1 MIRALPVL
9 LLLHALVQPATAHAG
24 EPATKPAVRPAAKP
38 AGGPAAKPAVE
49 PAVELVT
56 LTAQPAIA
64 RTVRAKPDALGM
76 QITGAV
82 LSLVATADRHQLAIV
97 GPPFARYLSR
107 GATLEVEVGVPIRKP
122 PGKPLG
128 KDLRAIELPAGRA
141 AVVVFRGPHDQLP
154 RAHAALDAWL
164 AAHRERPS
172 GPRWESYLTN
182 PIETP
187 DPAAQQTRVV
197 APLAN

>member
-1 MIRALPVL
+1 MIRALPVPL
-9 LLLHALVQPATAHAG
+9 LLLLLALVQPATARAG
-24 EPATKPAVRPAAKP
+24 
-38 AGGPAAKPAVE
+38 E

-64 RTVRAKPDALGM
+64 RTVRAKPDALGVR
-76 QITGAV
+76 IAGAV
-82 LSLVATADRHQLAIV
+82 LSLVAAADRHQLVIV

-107 GATLEVEVGVPIRKP
+107 GATLEVEVGVPVRKRP
-122 PGKPLG
+122 AKPLG
-128 KDLRAIELPAGRA
+128 KDLRAIELPAGPA
-141 AVVVFRGPHDQLP
+141 AVVMFRGPHDQLP

-187 DPAAQQTRVV
+187 DPAAQQTRVI
-197 APLAN
+197 APLANESARGAS